1 MYTIQEK
8 MILSLVA
15 RGFST
20 REIAQVLSMD
30 VHTVSL
36 QRRKLLLK
44 LQGKES

>member
-15 RGFST
+15 RGFNT
-20 REIAQVLSMD
+20 KEIAQILSLD
-30 VHTVSL
+30 IHTVSH

-44 LQGKES
+44 LQGRES